1 MPDNAKQNPENAA
14 AQVSVITL
22 NWNNASDT
30 IECIDSLTRAGIPAC
45 NIIVVDNGS
54 RDHSAETIRQAHQD
68 VTLLELSSNLGFAEG
83 NNVGIQHALENGA
96 DFVLLLNNDTIVDS
110 GLIPAFLD
118 AWQNL
123 PSPGFLGARI
133 YYHGDRDRIW
143 LGMPQWNPATCRFDF
158 EGFNEVDDGRFGIE
172 PIEVAYACGCA
183 LFVGAN
189 VIRDVGTMDPRF
201 FCYFEEVDWCFRG
214 REKGFSSHVVPRAK
228 VWHKVSVSSGG
239 KDTPAVRYYR
249 TRNAL
254 LFARKH
260 FPLKARI
267 RMFHHAADH
276 ALGHMGWK
284 DDGAGNTLK
293 RVYWNLLTIR
303 KNPLIR
309 AWRWGLRDYLLRRYG
324 PCPESLHTP
333 EPINPSAQ

>member
-1 MPDNAKQNPENAA
+1 MPKPEKQHAGNPGPR
-14 AQVSVITL
+14 VFVITL

-30 IECIDSLTRAGIPAC
+30 IECVDSLKHADIAAC
-45 NIIVVDNGS
+45 DIIVVDNGS
-54 RDHSAETIRQAHQD
+54 RDGSAETVRHAHPD
-68 VTLLELSSNLGFAEG
+68 VSLLEMSRNLGFAEG
-83 NNVGIQHALENGA
+83 NNVGIQHALEKGA
-96 DFVLLLNNDTIVDS
+96 DFVLLLNNDTIVDP

-143 LGMPQWNPATCRFDF
+143 LGMPHWNTATFQFDF
-158 EGFNEVDDGRFGIE
+158 EGFDEVDDGRFGSE
-172 PIEVAYACGCA
+172 PTEVSYACGCA

-189 VIRDVGTMDPRF
+189 VIRDIGPMDPRF

-214 REKGFSSHVVPRAK
+214 REKGFSSHVVPGAK

-239 KDTPAVRYYR
+239 KASPAIRYYR

-260 FPLKARI
+260 FPLGTRLAI
-267 RMFHHAADH
+267 FHHSANN

-284 DDGAGNTLK
+284 EDHPGDMLK
-293 RVYWNLLTIR
+293 RVYWNLLTFKR
-303 KNPLIR
+303 HPLIK
-309 AWRWGLRDYLLRRYG
+309 AWRWGLRDYLLGRFG
-324 PCPESLHTP
+324 PCPEALNTDWQ
-333 EPINPSAQ
+333 NY